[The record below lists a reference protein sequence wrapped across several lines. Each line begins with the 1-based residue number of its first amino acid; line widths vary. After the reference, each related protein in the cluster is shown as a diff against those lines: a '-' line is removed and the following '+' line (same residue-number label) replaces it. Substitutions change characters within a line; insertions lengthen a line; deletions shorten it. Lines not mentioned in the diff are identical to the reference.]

1 MSVPTPKTPA
11 LAVDALIVDPQLGVL
26 LIRRKNPPFQGCW
39 ALPGGF
45 VEIGE
50 TCEAACAREALE
62 ETGLEVEPVALVGV
76 YSTPDRDP
84 RGHTVSPVYLCR
96 VVGGSAKGGDDASDA
111 RWFSDLT
118 GVELAFDHARVL
130 ADACFLPGHVHP
142 GSGVRDPGSRD

>member
-1 MSVPTPKTPA
+1 MIVPTPRTPA
-11 LAVDALIVDPQLGVL
+11 LAVDALIVDPARGVL
-26 LIRRKNPPFQGCW
+26 LIRRANPPFQGRW

-45 VEIGE
+45 VEVGE
-50 TCEAACAREALE
+50 TCEAACVREARE
-62 ETGLEVEPVALVGV
+62 ETGLGVEPLQLVGV

-96 VVGGSAKGGDDASDA
+96 VVGGNANAGDDASEA

-130 ADACFLPGHVHP
+130 ADAFFRLTPW
-142 GSGVRDPGSRD
+142 GSEDRGSVSEKP